1 MESLSFD
8 NLTEYYD
15 ETRDYDIASFNEAIN
30 YIANRY
36 PIAKYPALFE
46 PGIGSG
52 RIAIP
57 LAEKGYKVTGI
68 DISNQMIEILKKKIS
83 NQSSLDIKCQVA
95 DTTDIP
101 FSPDSFDISVVVHLF
116 YFIKHW
122 EKAADE
128 IVRVVKGPIV
138 VLHTG
143 MGQEIPFL
151 NQKYKDIC
159 RDLNSPIINVGVDS
173 TNEVF
178 DYLKRTNCDIENV
191 ENNWKWKSKVNLS
204 KAYEYIK
211 NRAYSFT
218 HLVAEETHIKAV
230 SILLEYLENNYAE
243 IHNTEIEVNNSISL
257 SIITKRK

>member
-15 ETRDYDIASFNEAIN
+15 KTRDYDIASFNEAIN

-36 PIAKYPALFE
+36 PSSKYPSLFE

-57 LAEKGYKVTGI
+57 LAEKGYKITGI
-68 DISNQMIEILKKKIS
+68 DISNKMIEILKKKIS
-83 NQSSLDIKCQVA
+83 KQNSLDIKYQVA

-101 FSPDSFDISVVVHLF
+101 FPSNSFNISVIVHLF

-122 EKAADE
+122 EKAVDE
-128 IVRVVKGPIV
+128 IVRVVKGPIII
-138 VLHTG
+138 LHTG

-159 RDLNSPIINVGVDS
+159 RDLNSPIINLGVNS
-173 TNEVF
+173 TNEVL
-178 DYLKRTNCDIENV
+178 DYLKRSNCDIETV
-191 ENNWKWKSKVNLS
+191 ENDWKWTSKVNLF

-218 HLVAEETHIKAV
+218 HLVPEGTHNKAV
-230 SILLEYLENNYAE
+230 NILLEYLESSYAE
-243 IHNTEIEVNNSISL
+243 INNDEIEVDNCINL
-257 SIITKRK
+257 TVVTKSK